1 MQKIYKKQIN
11 KYENRLL
18 LSTCERKRD
27 QASFPLKSEV
37 FVLKL
42 DNTALKLFL

>member
-18 LSTCERKRD
+18 LPTRERKRD

-37 FVLKL
+37 FVLK
-42 DNTALKLFL
+42 